1 MKAEGF
7 IWNGNYV
14 TRSESFYTNTVVSF
28 NITYGMIEAFISKI
42 DTKKYKITHKG
53 FQGLSNKQRLVATIT
68 IKLPLIF
75 MEDLLEKLGVKN
87 IEKDGNI
94 DYYRSSMEKPSR
106 NYVELKYWM
115 FNTKTKQFK
124 LTQTTPFV
132 VNGIMSRGMG
142 QNSHFICKR
151 IS

>member
-7 IWNGNYV
+7 IWNGEYV
-14 TRSESFYTNTVVSF
+14 SRSQSFHKKTKVTFFVTYQMLENF
-28 NITYGMIEAFISKI
+28 ITKI
-42 DTKKYKITHKG
+42 QTKSYKINHKG
-53 FQGLSNKQRLVATIT
+53 FYGLSNRQRLVAAVTVEM
-68 IKLPLIF
+68 PLIF
-75 MEDLLEKLGVKN
+75 MEDLLQKLGLTK
-87 IEKDGNI
+87 IEKDGI
-94 DYYRSSMEKPSR
+94 VEYYRYAMEKPSR
-106 NYVELKYWM
+106 NYVEPKYWM

-132 VNGIMSRGMG
+132 VNGTMSRGMG